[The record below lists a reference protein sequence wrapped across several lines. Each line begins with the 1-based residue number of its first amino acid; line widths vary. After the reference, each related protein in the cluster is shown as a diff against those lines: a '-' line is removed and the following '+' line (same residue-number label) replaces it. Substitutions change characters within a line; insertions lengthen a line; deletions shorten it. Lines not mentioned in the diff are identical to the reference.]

1 MIRCLMP
8 SGIAIST
15 CTRVVCMLTLLAAPA
30 AAQSPTEDG
39 IRAVLRGDYEAA
51 ARILKPLADDH
62 ARPDPIAQ
70 FFLAI
75 LYHTGQGVVRDE
87 FRACGLFLRSAA
99 REHPFSQ
106 QSAALADFAQQLL
119 GDGAPRFCVQ
129 DERWQGGPPVSFQLG
144 PGHRIVF
151 ADTNITVT
159 YEEREQ
165 RMLQLLPA
173 GAAFLPIRHAPLDV
187 TRPIR
192 ARRDFF
198 QLFLWVPDRAANPSS
213 WTLAWW
219 LGEVAGDM
227 WAGLAG
233 EENLAVVRGV
243 APPASYDVTHLVR
256 LEVNASGEAQ
266 FTIVGGPSARTE
278 VIPRVRI
285 P

>member
-1 MIRCLMP
+1 MRVTIRALLLC
-8 SGIAIST
+8 
-15 CTRVVCMLTLLAAPA
+15 VLTLLAMPA
-30 AAQSPTEDG
+30 AAQSTTEDG
-39 IRAVLRGDYEAA
+39 IRAVLRGDYQAA
-51 ARILKPLADDH
+51 ARILKPLTDH
-62 ARPDPIAQ
+62 GTRSDPVAQ

-87 FRACGLFLRSAA
+87 LRACGLFLRSAA
-99 REHPFSQ
+99 SEHPFSQ
-106 QSAALADFAQQLL
+106 QSAALAGFAQQLL
-119 GDGAPRFCVQ
+119 GDGAARFCVP

-165 RMLQLLPA
+165 RMLQVLPA
-173 GAAFLPIRHAPLDV
+173 GAAFLPITHTPLAV
-187 TRPIR
+187 TRPIP

-198 QLFLWVPDRAANPSS
+198 QLFHWLPDRVASPSS
-213 WTLAWW
+213 WTLVWW
-219 LGEVAGDM
+219 LGEVAGDN
-227 WAGLAG
+227 WIGFAG

-243 APPASYDVTHLVR
+243 APPASYDVTNLVR

-278 VIPRVRI
+278 VIPTVRI